1 MAIGFTVTNITD
13 KKVIPDKTLTIQQ
26 SPRVRIQK
34 FGDGY
39 EQRLAEGINNIVNNF
54 TITLVNRAKA
64 EADDIIAF
72 FEAKAGVTA
81 FEFTYP
87 DTNSTSVTTAV
98 LASSPSNSLTIALTA
113 ANLDISVGATLT
125 GGGVDGTPKVTEN
138 QAPNTTVIVDTAQ
151 TINTGSDGT
160 ALTFTN
166 PNERTIKVVC
176 EDWTLNY
183 SSSGFYTIQTSFRR
197 VYEP

>member
-1 MAIGFTVTNITD
+1 MNVVFLCEYLAFSCSSHL
-13 KKVIPDKTLTIQQ
+13 KL
-26 SPRVRIQK
+26 RVV
-34 FGDGY
+34 
-39 EQRLAEGINNIVNNF
+39 AE
-54 TITLVNRAKA
+54 TQWPL
-64 EADDIIAF
+64 
-72 FEAKAGVTA
+72 TA
-81 FEFTYP
+81 F
-87 DTNSTSVTTAV
+87 
-98 LASSPSNSLTIALTA
+98 ASER
-113 ANLDISVGATLT
+113 DGQVQ

-138 QAPNTTVIVDTAQ
+138 QAPNATIIVDTAQ

-183 SSSGFYTIQTSFRR
+183 SNSGFYSIQTSFRR